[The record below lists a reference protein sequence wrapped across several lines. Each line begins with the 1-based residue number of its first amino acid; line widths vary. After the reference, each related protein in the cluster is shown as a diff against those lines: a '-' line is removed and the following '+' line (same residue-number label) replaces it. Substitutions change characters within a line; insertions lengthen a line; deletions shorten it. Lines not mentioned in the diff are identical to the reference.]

1 MRYRIV
7 ADTYESLELT
17 SKRLEMTSILTTL
30 LKQTSISNIDKI
42 IYLTQGKL
50 KPEHEGI
57 EIGISDKLALKAI
70 HLTSGKNSIELENEY
85 NKVGDIGKVAE
96 IASKSKP
103 QSVLFSEPLTVERVY
118 ETLEKISNVTG
129 SKSIETKIRYLNNI
143 IADSEPI
150 EAKYI
155 MRTVVG
161 KLRLGI
167 ADQTV
172 LDALAEA
179 FTEDKKNKK
188 ELESAY
194 NITSDLGKIAN
205 IVASN
210 GLKAVKELKLK
221 VGNPV
226 RPMLAERLSS
236 ANEIIE
242 KIGECAIEYKLDGE
256 RLQIHKSKDETK
268 IYSRRLENITIQ
280 YPDVIKIV
288 NNQIRAKEVIVEAEA
303 VAINSKT
310 KEYLPFQQLM
320 HRRRKHGI
328 EKAIKQYPISLNFFD
343 VLYCDNNEIMNESY
357 SNRRKILEGIVKV
370 DEDVKVVPSKI
381 SDDPEEIEE
390 FMENAIKDG
399 CEGLV
404 AKKLSSKYRAGAR
417 EYSWIKLKRD
427 YKNSIEDSFDLV
439 IIGAFYGKGK
449 RAGKYGTYLLA
460 VYDKENDLF
469 RSITKIGSGFTDE
482 DLEEFPKILEK
493 DKINNKHQKVDSN
506 IKADVWF
513 IPNMVIEI
521 IASEITLSPIHTCSI
536 NNIRKGSG
544 LALRFPKFKGKIRKD
559 KSPKDATE
567 SKEVEKMYLR
577 QLKKIEK
584 ASDNN

>member
-310 KEYLPFQQLM
+310 KEYLPFQELM

-328 EKAIKQYPISLNFFD
+328 EEAIKQYPISLNFFD

>member
-1 MRYRIV
+1 
-7 ADTYESLELT
+7 
-17 SKRLEMTSILTTL
+17 
-30 LKQTSISNIDKI
+30 
-42 IYLTQGKL
+42 
-50 KPEHEGI
+50 
-57 EIGISDKLALKAI
+57 
-70 HLTSGKNSIELENEY
+70 
-85 NKVGDIGKVAE
+85 
-96 IASKSKP
+96 
-103 QSVLFSEPLTVERVY
+103 
-118 ETLEKISNVTG
+118 
-129 SKSIETKIRYLNNI
+129 
-143 IADSEPI
+143 
-150 EAKYI
+150 
-155 MRTVVG
+155 
-161 KLRLGI
+161 
-167 ADQTV
+167 
-172 LDALAEA
+172 
-179 FTEDKKNKK
+179 
-188 ELESAY
+188 
-194 NITSDLGKIAN
+194 
-205 IVASN
+205 
-210 GLKAVKELKLK
+210 
-221 VGNPV
+221 
-226 RPMLAERLSS
+226 
-236 ANEIIE
+236 
-242 KIGECAIEYKLDGE
+242 
-256 RLQIHKSKDETK
+256 
-268 IYSRRLENITIQ
+268 
-280 YPDVIKIV
+280 
-288 NNQIRAKEVIVEAEA
+288 
-303 VAINSKT
+303 
-310 KEYLPFQQLM
+310 
-320 HRRRKHGI
+320 
-328 EKAIKQYPISLNFFD
+328 
-343 VLYCDNNEIMNESY
+343 
-357 SNRRKILEGIVKV
+357 
-370 DEDVKVVPSKI
+370 
-381 SDDPEEIEE
+381 
-390 FMENAIKDG
+390 MENAIKDG

-404 AKKLSSKYRAGAR
+404 SKKLSSKYRAGAR

>member
-310 KEYLPFQQLM
+310 KEYLPFQELM

>member
-30 LKQTSISNIDKI
+30 LKQTSISNISKI

-310 KEYLPFQQLM
+310 KEYLPFQELM

-328 EKAIKQYPISLNFFD
+328 EEAIKQYPISLNFFD

>member
-30 LKQTSISNIDKI
+30 LKQTSISNIEKI

-310 KEYLPFQQLM
+310 KEYLPFQELM

-328 EKAIKQYPISLNFFD
+328 EEAIKQYPISLNFFD

>member
-328 EKAIKQYPISLNFFD
+328 EEAIKQYPISLNFFD

-559 KSPKDATE
+559 KSPKDSTE

>member
-30 LKQTSISNIDKI
+30 LKQTSISNISKI

-70 HLTSGKNSIELENEY
+70 HLTSGKNAIELENEY
-85 NKVGDIGKVAE
+85 KKVGDVGKVAE

-103 QSVLFSEPLTVERVY
+103 QSTLFSEPLTVERVY
-118 ETLEKISNVTG
+118 ETLERISNVTG

-179 FTEDKKNKK
+179 FTEDKRNKK

-221 VGNPV
+221 VGNPI

-256 RLQIHKSKDETK
+256 RLQIHKSKDETR

-343 VLYCDNNEIMNESY
+343 VLYCDNKEIMNESY
-357 SNRRKILEGIVKV
+357 SNRRRILEGIVKV
-370 DEDVKVVPSKI
+370 DEVVKVVPSKI
-381 SDDPEEIEE
+381 SDNPEEIEE

-427 YKNSIEDSFDLV
+427 YKNFIEDSFDLV

-460 VYDKENDLF
+460 AYDKENDLF

-513 IPNMVIEI
+513 TPNMVIEI

-559 KSPKDATE
+559 KSPKDSTE
-567 SKEVEKMYLR
+567 SKEVEKMYLK

-584 ASDNN
+584 VSDNN

>member
-30 LKQTSISNIDKI
+30 LKQTSISNISKI

-70 HLTSGKNSIELENEY
+70 HLTSGKNAIELENEY
-85 NKVGDIGKVAE
+85 KKVGDVGKVAE

-103 QSVLFSEPLTVERVY
+103 QSTLFSEPLTVERVY
-118 ETLEKISNVTG
+118 ETLERISNVTG

-179 FTEDKKNKK
+179 FTEDKRNKK

-256 RLQIHKSKDETK
+256 RLQIHKSKDETR

-343 VLYCDNNEIMNESY
+343 VLYCDNKEIMNENY
-357 SNRRKILEGIVKV
+357 SNRRRILEGIVKV
-370 DEDVKVVPSKI
+370 DEVVKVVPSKI
-381 SDDPEEIEE
+381 SDNPEEIEE

-404 AKKLSSKYRAGAR
+404 AKKLSGKYRAGAR

-427 YKNSIEDSFDLV
+427 YKNFIEDSFDLV

-460 VYDKENDLF
+460 AYDKENDLF

-513 IPNMVIEI
+513 TPNMVIEI

-559 KSPKDATE
+559 KSPKDSTE
-567 SKEVEKMYLR
+567 SKEVEKMYLK

-584 ASDNN
+584 VSDNN

>member
-30 LKQTSISNIDKI
+30 LKQTSISNLDKI

-161 KLRLGI
+161 KIRLGI

-310 KEYLPFQQLM
+310 KEYLPFQELM

-328 EKAIKQYPISLNFFD
+328 EEAIKQYPISLNFFD

-404 AKKLSSKYRAGAR
+404 AKKLSSKYLAGAR

>member
-30 LKQTSISNIDKI
+30 LKQTSIANIDKI

-85 NKVGDIGKVAE
+85 KKVGDIGKVAE

-256 RLQIHKSKDETK
+256 RLQIHKSKDETR

-310 KEYLPFQQLM
+310 KEYLPFQELM

-328 EKAIKQYPISLNFFD
+328 EEAIKQYPISLNFFD

>member
-310 KEYLPFQQLM
+310 KEYLPFQELM

-328 EKAIKQYPISLNFFD
+328 EEAIKQYPISLNFFD

-427 YKNSIEDSFDLV
+427 YKNFIEDSFDLV